1 MLKKTFSFLIMTVI
15 IAALCI
21 FIIPTLNTAFSI
33 GTGISLDR
41 IQIKIERIQSKIIN
55 NETISSEEK
64 DWLKHF
70 YKTLAWGASL
80 SVVLPESSRLMYH
93 YLDNTGE
100 TTSIKKTLFLDSPR
114 VKDKMNEIRDNAHSC
129 QLNKKY
135 RSDRFEMGYGRPYD
149 AIFALY
155 FGIIILER
163 ISKDKIKWTVDMP
176 WKWPDYQDIYATY
189 GTYYKEIFP
198 LPNMLAV
205 IGLGEPL
212 WVPNAIGGELENLGL
227 AKSFSTITTWEEAF
241 PCK

>member
-1 MLKKTFSFLIMTVI
+1 
-15 IAALCI
+15 
-21 FIIPTLNTAFSI
+21 
-33 GTGISLDR
+33 
-41 IQIKIERIQSKIIN
+41 
-55 NETISSEEK
+55 
-64 DWLKHF
+64 
-70 YKTLAWGASL
+70 
-80 SVVLPESSRLMYH
+80 MYH

-100 TTSIKKTLFLDSPR
+100 TTSIERTLFLDSPR
-114 VKDKMNEIRDNAHSC
+114 VKDKMNEIRDKAHSC

-149 AIFALY
+149 AVFALY
-155 FGIIILER
+155 FGTITLER

-198 LPNMLAV
+198 LPNMLAL

-212 WVPNAIGGELENLGL
+212 WIPNAIGGELENLGL
-227 AKSFSTITTWEEAF
+227 AKSFSTITTWEETF